1 MNQTTIDSFRDYLI
15 SRNYCNRSV
24 AGYIRTISD
33 LAEPPGSSNPVLM
46 LDFVDS
52 AVGIKKKQLSTSNF
66 NTARA
71 SLNALFLLKTGMK
84 IEDFRRQCITP
95 DRYTHLMER
104 YSDYCTSFLQLTE
117 EVTKAAV
124 REARHF
130 LSATSRD
137 PEQTDWT
144 GITADD
150 IVKYLKTERSNLS
163 TASLGVTVTAIRRF
177 FRFLEHDE
185 CKIHAS
191 ILCLPLSVPNWSK
204 SGNLPVVLTQE
215 QSEWLASLKFDNT
228 LTGLRDHAILLCFM
242 ELGLR
247 CSEVAGLQFDDIRW
261 SSGTL
266 LIRKTKTHTQRELP
280 ISEKLGKALEDYVL
294 ASRKIISGTY
304 LFFKSQRHIS
314 EPASTENVR
323 SVIRRLFQKGGITGW
338 HMGTHTLRRTAGS
351 RFYNA
356 GNGLKTVADLLGHTS
371 INTTKTYVRTD
382 IISLRAV
389 ASSWPRRDMK

>member
-33 LAEPPGSSNPVLM
+33 LAEPPVSSNPVLM

-130 LSATSRD
+130 LSATSRN

-215 QSEWLASLKFDNT
+215 QSEWLASLKFDKT